1 MKQSGHLNP
10 IEETGTGCPSLQSME
25 GRLQTSMEVWV
36 DINNLICDL
45 YTITK
50 GFRIYCLNHK

>member
-10 IEETGTGCPSLQSME
+10 GKEPEQDAPSFPSME

-36 DINNLICDL
+36 DNNNTKYNDAL
-45 YTITK
+45 YI
-50 GFRIYCLNHK
+50 I